1 MNVPAPEFLTDEQQ
15 LLYRR
20 RGGFHI
26 RPDTLRL
33 LNTATGEP
41 CLPPYRLYPIF
52 YQELI
57 FMSES
62 TITHS
67 ANGVTCTIEMTADEY
82 LVSTEPMLRM
92 AALSKWATFPR
103 GVSFAVSAVAFFL
116 LVSYVTEISALCT
129 SPGYGPQYAVV
140 FGVVCLLLLHVFLLY
155 DLRAYFV
162 FCYCLFHRHAIR
174 WRLLRCF
181 GADTL
186 CKQTV
191 TFCSDS
197 SIRCTSL
204 HQPAADG
211 PLAVLPKKR
220 ILCAVLSG
228 HFLMILVSRS
238 AAPRTDLSAPE
249 SLYKARISL
258 KDSICISAAPFRSS
272 DWESLLTQV
281 KAMDIPILTS
291 SISTRL
297 S

>member
-41 CLPPYRLYPIF
+41 CFPPYRLYPIF
-52 YQELI
+52 YQ
-57 FMSES
+57 
-62 TITHS
+62 
-67 ANGVTCTIEMTADEY
+67 AGVD
-82 LVSTEPMLRM
+82 
-92 AALSKWATFPR
+92 FPVR
-103 GVSFAVSAVAFFL
+103 V
-116 LVSYVTEISALCT
+116 C
-129 SPGYGPQYAVV
+129 PQYAVV

-162 FCYCLFHRHAIR
+162 FCYRLFHRHAIR
-174 WRLLRCF
+174 WRLRRCF
-181 GADTL
+181 GADAL

>member
-1 MNVPAPEFLTDEQQ
+1 
-15 LLYRR
+15 
-20 RGGFHI
+20 
-26 RPDTLRL
+26 
-33 LNTATGEP
+33 
-41 CLPPYRLYPIF
+41 
-52 YQELI
+52 
-57 FMSES
+57 MSES

-211 PLAVLPKKR
+211 PLAVLPK
-220 ILCAVLSG
+220 
-228 HFLMILVSRS
+228 S
-238 AAPRTDLSAPE
+238 ASSAP
-249 SLYKARISL
+249 SCRDIS
-258 KDSICISAAPFRSS
+258 S
-272 DWESLLTQV
+272 
-281 KAMDIPILTS
+281 
-291 SISTRL
+291 
-297 S
+297 

>member
-1 MNVPAPEFLTDEQQ
+1 
-15 LLYRR
+15 
-20 RGGFHI
+20 
-26 RPDTLRL
+26 
-33 LNTATGEP
+33 
-41 CLPPYRLYPIF
+41 
-52 YQELI
+52 
-57 FMSES
+57 
-62 TITHS
+62 
-67 ANGVTCTIEMTADEY
+67 
-82 LVSTEPMLRM
+82 M

-116 LVSYVTEISALCT
+116 LVSYVTEIPALCT
-129 SPGYGPQYAVV
+129 LPGYGPQYAVV

-162 FCYCLFHRHAIR
+162 FCYRLFHRHAIR
-174 WRLLRCF
+174 WRLRRCF
-181 GADTL
+181 GADAL

-204 HQPAADG
+204 HQPAA
-211 PLAVLPKKR
+211 
-220 ILCAVLSG
+220 
-228 HFLMILVSRS
+228 
-238 AAPRTDLSAPE
+238 RTDLSAPE

>member
-1 MNVPAPEFLTDEQQ
+1 MIVPIQGRQDVFLDDEHSQYYSITFDGHDAIWGDMFEGQMND
-15 LLYRR
+15 LLWE
-20 RGGFHI
+20 H
-26 RPDTLRL
+26 
-33 LNTATGEP
+33 
-41 CLPPYRLYPIF
+41 
-52 YQELI
+52 
-57 FMSES
+57 M
-62 TITHS
+62 
-67 ANGVTCTIEMTADEY
+67 
-82 LVSTEPMLRM
+82 
-92 AALSKWATFPR
+92 
-103 GVSFAVSAVAFFL
+103 
-116 LVSYVTEISALCT
+116 
-129 SPGYGPQYAVV
+129 
-140 FGVVCLLLLHVFLLY
+140 FLLY

-162 FCYCLFHRHAIR
+162 FCYGLFHRHAIR
-174 WRLLRCF
+174 WRLRRCF
-181 GADTL
+181 GADAL

-258 KDSICISAAPFRSS
+258 KDSICISVAPFRSS

>member
-1 MNVPAPEFLTDEQQ
+1 
-15 LLYRR
+15 
-20 RGGFHI
+20 
-26 RPDTLRL
+26 
-33 LNTATGEP
+33 
-41 CLPPYRLYPIF
+41 
-52 YQELI
+52 
-57 FMSES
+57 MSES

-116 LVSYVTEISALCT
+116 LVSYVTEIPALCT
-129 SPGYGPQYAVV
+129 LPGYGPQYAVV

-162 FCYCLFHRHAIR
+162 FCYRLFHRHAIR
-174 WRLLRCF
+174 WRLRRCF
-181 GADTL
+181 GADAL

-211 PLAVLPKKR
+211 SLAVLPKKR

-228 HFLMILVSRS
+228 HFLI
-238 AAPRTDLSAPE
+238 
-249 SLYKARISL
+249 
-258 KDSICISAAPFRSS
+258 
-272 DWESLLTQV
+272 
-281 KAMDIPILTS
+281 
-291 SISTRL
+291 
-297 S
+297 

>member
-1 MNVPAPEFLTDEQQ
+1 
-15 LLYRR
+15 
-20 RGGFHI
+20 
-26 RPDTLRL
+26 
-33 LNTATGEP
+33 
-41 CLPPYRLYPIF
+41 
-52 YQELI
+52 
-57 FMSES
+57 MSES

-82 LVSTEPMLRM
+82 LVSTEPLLRM

-116 LVSYVTEISALCT
+116 LVSYVTEIPALCT

-162 FCYCLFHRHAIR
+162 FCYRLFHRHAIR
-174 WRLLRCF
+174 WRLRRCF
-181 GADTL
+181 GADAL

-211 PLAVLPKKR
+211 PLAVLPKKAHPLR
-220 ILCAVLSG
+220 RPVWTFPHDFSKPFRRSPHRFVRAGEPIQST
-228 HFLMILVSRS
+228 HFL
-238 AAPRTDLSAPE
+238 E
-249 SLYKARISL
+249 G
-258 KDSICISAAPFRSS
+258 
-272 DWESLLTQV
+272 
-281 KAMDIPILTS
+281 
-291 SISTRL
+291 
-297 S
+297 

>member
-1 MNVPAPEFLTDEQQ
+1 
-15 LLYRR
+15 
-20 RGGFHI
+20 
-26 RPDTLRL
+26 
-33 LNTATGEP
+33 
-41 CLPPYRLYPIF
+41 
-52 YQELI
+52 
-57 FMSES
+57 MSES

-162 FCYCLFHRHAIR
+162 FCYRLFHRHTIR
-174 WRLLRCF
+174 WRLRRCF
-181 GADTL
+181 GADAL

-211 PLAVLPKKR
+211 PLAVLSKKR

-228 HFLMILVSRS
+228 HFS
-238 AAPRTDLSAPE
+238 
-249 SLYKARISL
+249 
-258 KDSICISAAPFRSS
+258 
-272 DWESLLTQV
+272 
-281 KAMDIPILTS
+281 
-291 SISTRL
+291 
-297 S
+297 

>member
-1 MNVPAPEFLTDEQQ
+1 
-15 LLYRR
+15 
-20 RGGFHI
+20 
-26 RPDTLRL
+26 
-33 LNTATGEP
+33 
-41 CLPPYRLYPIF
+41 
-52 YQELI
+52 
-57 FMSES
+57 MSES

-82 LVSTEPMLRM
+82 LVSTEPLLRM

-116 LVSYVTEISALCT
+116 LVSYVTEIPALCT

-191 TFCSDS
+191 TF
-197 SIRCTSL
+197 
-204 HQPAADG
+204 AATAPFAAHLYINL
-211 PLAVLPKKR
+211 PLTARLPFCPK
-220 ILCAVLSG
+220 
-228 HFLMILVSRS
+228 S
-238 AAPRTDLSAPE
+238 ASSAP
-249 SLYKARISL
+249 SCRDIS
-258 KDSICISAAPFRSS
+258 S
-272 DWESLLTQV
+272 
-281 KAMDIPILTS
+281 
-291 SISTRL
+291 
-297 S
+297 

>member
-82 LVSTEPMLRM
+82 LVSTEPLLRM

-116 LVSYVTEISALCT
+116 LVSYVTEIPALCT
-129 SPGYGPQYAVV
+129 LPGYGPQYAVV

-162 FCYCLFHRHAIR
+162 FCYRLFHRHAIR
-174 WRLLRCF
+174 WRLRRCF
-181 GADTL
+181 GADAL
-186 CKQTV
+186 CKQL
-191 TFCSDS
+191 
-197 SIRCTSL
+197 SL
-204 HQPAADG
+204 IH
-211 PLAVLPKKR
+211 
-220 ILCAVLSG
+220 I
-228 HFLMILVSRS
+228 
-238 AAPRTDLSAPE
+238 
-249 SLYKARISL
+249 
-258 KDSICISAAPFRSS
+258 
-272 DWESLLTQV
+272 
-281 KAMDIPILTS
+281 
-291 SISTRL
+291 
-297 S
+297 

>member
-15 LLYRR
+15 VRYRR

-41 CLPPYRLYPIF
+41 CFPPYRLYPIF

-140 FGVVCLLLLHVFLLY
+140 FGVVCLLLLHVFLLSP
-155 DLRAYFV
+155 FSSS
-162 FCYCLFHRHAIR
+162 CHKMETPP
-174 WRLLRCF
+174 LLRR
-181 GADTL
+181 G
-186 CKQTV
+186 
-191 TFCSDS
+191 CSVQAN
-197 SIRCTSL
+197 RHVLQRQLHSL
-204 HQPAADG
+204 H
-211 PLAVLPKKR
+211 
-220 ILCAVLSG
+220 
-228 HFLMILVSRS
+228 
-238 AAPRTDLSAPE
+238 
-249 SLYKARISL
+249 
-258 KDSICISAAPFRSS
+258 ISA
-272 DWESLLTQV
+272 
-281 KAMDIPILTS
+281 
-291 SISTRL
+291 STCR
-297 S
+297 

>member
-1 MNVPAPEFLTDEQQ
+1 
-15 LLYRR
+15 
-20 RGGFHI
+20 
-26 RPDTLRL
+26 
-33 LNTATGEP
+33 
-41 CLPPYRLYPIF
+41 
-52 YQELI
+52 
-57 FMSES
+57 MSES

-67 ANGVTCTIEMTADEY
+67 ANGVTCTIEITADEY
-82 LVSTEPMLRM
+82 LVSTEPLLRM

-116 LVSYVTEISALCT
+116 LVSYVTEIPALCT

-162 FCYCLFHRHAIR
+162 ICYRLFHRHAIR
-174 WRLLRCF
+174 WRLRRCF
-181 GADTL
+181 GADAL

-211 PLAVLPKKR
+211 PLAVLSKKR

-238 AAPRTDLSAPE
+238 AASRTDLSAPE

>member
-1 MNVPAPEFLTDEQQ
+1 
-15 LLYRR
+15 
-20 RGGFHI
+20 
-26 RPDTLRL
+26 
-33 LNTATGEP
+33 
-41 CLPPYRLYPIF
+41 
-52 YQELI
+52 
-57 FMSES
+57 MSES

-82 LVSTEPMLRM
+82 LVSTEPLLRM

-103 GVSFAVSAVAFFL
+103 GVSFAV
-116 LVSYVTEISALCT
+116 
-129 SPGYGPQYAVV
+129 
-140 FGVVCLLLLHVFLLY
+140 HVFLLY

-162 FCYCLFHRHAIR
+162 FCYRLFHRHAIR
-174 WRLLRCF
+174 WRLRRCF
-181 GADTL
+181 GADAL

-211 PLAVLPKKR
+211 SLAVLPKKR

-238 AAPRTDLSAPE
+238 AASRTDLSAPE

-258 KDSICISAAPFRSS
+258 KDSICISAAPFPIGSLCLPRSKQ
-272 DWESLLTQV
+272 W
-281 KAMDIPILTS
+281 IF
-291 SISTRL
+291 RF
-297 S
+297 

>member
-41 CLPPYRLYPIF
+41 CFPPYRLYPIF

-103 GVSFAVSAVAFFL
+103 GVSFAPLPFSCWSPMSQKFRRCVPRPGTAHSMRLFLVSSACCFCMCFCCMICGLILYFAIAFFI
-116 LVSYVTEISALCT
+116 VM
-129 SPGYGPQYAVV
+129 P
-140 FGVVCLLLLHVFLLY
+140 
-155 DLRAYFV
+155 
-162 FCYCLFHRHAIR
+162 
-174 WRLLRCF
+174 
-181 GADTL
+181 
-186 CKQTV
+186 
-191 TFCSDS
+191 
-197 SIRCTSL
+197 
-204 HQPAADG
+204 
-211 PLAVLPKKR
+211 
-220 ILCAVLSG
+220 
-228 HFLMILVSRS
+228 
-238 AAPRTDLSAPE
+238 
-249 SLYKARISL
+249 
-258 KDSICISAAPFRSS
+258 
-272 DWESLLTQV
+272 
-281 KAMDIPILTS
+281 
-291 SISTRL
+291 
-297 S
+297 